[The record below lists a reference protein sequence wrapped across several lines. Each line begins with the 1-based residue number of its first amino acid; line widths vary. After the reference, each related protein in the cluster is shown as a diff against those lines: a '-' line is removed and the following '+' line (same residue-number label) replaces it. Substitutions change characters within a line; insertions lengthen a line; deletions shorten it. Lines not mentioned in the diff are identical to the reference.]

1 MPTEEGTAAL
11 IELSMQV
18 GPGIAP
24 KEQGSEG
31 YWRRFRMASS
41 ETQYGEY
48 VGGDTRVE
56 VCGASIVQAWSRR
69 RHRAPEGP
77 YKSARF
83 PAPGAERLCGVAGT
97 PDQGTF
103 RRVGAL
109 HMPYCNP
116 IFEGRRRRLVN

>member
-1 MPTEEGTAAL
+1 MV
-11 IELSMQV
+11 ELHV
-18 GPGIAP
+18 TIGP

-31 YWRRFRMASS
+31 YWRGFRMASS
-41 ETQYGEY
+41 ETQYGKY

-83 PAPGAERLCGVAGT
+83 LAPGAELMWRRWYAGSG
-97 PDQGTF
+97 Q
-103 RRVGAL
+103 
-109 HMPYCNP
+109 
-116 IFEGRRRRLVN
+116 ISQGRRAPHAIL